1 MQIYANPTIPYPI
14 KSLVHGNKNIKLPS
28 FSDKISWKSH
38 EITICRGEKISL
50 PSGKRL
56 QFAIEHCHRKFGDL
70 PSYKMLIIHSY
81 VNVYQSVH
89 LSVIITIIYT
99 QIVSY

>member
-56 QFAIEHCHRKFGDL
+56 QFAIEHGPVEIVDFAT
-70 PSYKMLIIHSY
+70 IHGGSFFSY
-81 VNVYQSVH
+81 VLVYQRLTKMDAQSRGVY
-89 LSVIITIIYT
+89 LIPSG
-99 QIVSY
+99 